1 MKRFERIPFH
11 QVQITGGFW
20 HERQKINRE
29 VTVQAVYNRFSD
41 THRFEA
47 LACKWHEG
55 MPNRPHFFWDS
66 DVAKWMEGV
75 AYLLME
81 QRDERLERLVD
92 HAVEDII
99 RNQDELGY
107 FNSHFLVTRQDERFK
122 KRNDHELYCAG
133 HLIEAACAYH
143 QATGKDAFLNAMI
156 RYADYIYDTFYVYQ
170 TAAFTV
176 CGHPEI
182 ELALVKLADATGNAK
197 YLELSRFFVDMRGN
211 NQKDRPIADW
221 CNHYY
226 DQSHMPLKQ
235 QETAEGHSV
244 RALYIYSA
252 MADIAARYQDE
263 EYLFACEK
271 LFDNITQKR
280 MYITGATGSTH
291 IGEAFTVDY
300 DLPNKTA
307 YAETCASIALALFAR
322 RMLALRPEAKYADA
336 IERVMY
342 NGALAGVSL
351 DGKSFFYENPLEI
364 DPRFA
369 NVNTS
374 TNQKQHMPIMQ
385 RMEVFGCSCCPPNIV
400 RFISSI
406 ADTFYSM
413 ADDTLYVHQY
423 ARSDAQIGGA
433 SIHQETDYPSDGAI
447 RLTFS
452 GGTLRRA
459 ALRIPGWCQQFE
471 LNVPY
476 ELKNGYAYADLP
488 ADGVIELKLD
498 MAVQLMESH
507 ACVQENANRVAV
519 MRGPVVYC
527 LEGVDNGECLRSLSV
542 RENSAFEQIN
552 LDPGIPALRTL
563 GVRKTGQQALYARY
577 CSSYEPAQLTFI
589 PYYAYANRGVTEMT
603 VWVHVLP

>member
-1 MKRFERIPFH
+1 MKHYERIPFH
-11 QVQITGGFW
+11 QVHITGGFW
-20 HERQKINRE
+20 RHRQQINRDT
-29 VTVQAVYNRFSD
+29 TVQAVYNRFSD

-55 MPNRPHFFWDS
+55 MPDRPHIFWDS

-81 QRDERLERLVD
+81 KRDEHLEKLVD

-107 FNSHFLVTRQDERFK
+107 FNSHFLVTRQNDRFK
-122 KRNDHELYCAG
+122 VRNDHELYCAG

-156 RYADYIYDTFYVYQ
+156 RYADYIYNTFYVYQ
-170 TAAFTV
+170 TAAYTV

-182 ELALVKLADATGNAK
+182 ELALVKLADTTGNAK
-197 YLELSRFFVDMRGN
+197 YLELSKFFLDMRGN
-211 NQKDRPIADW
+211 NQKDKPIVDD
-221 CNHYY
+221 CTLYY

-263 EYLFACEK
+263 DYLHACEK

-322 RMLALRPEAKYADA
+322 RMLAIKPEAKYADA

-374 TNQKQHMPIMQ
+374 TTKKQHMPIMQ
-385 RMEVFGCSCCPPNIV
+385 RVEVFGCSCCPPNII
-400 RFISSI
+400 RFIASM
-406 ADTFYSM
+406 ADTFYAA

-423 ARSDAQIGGA
+423 AQSSAQIGGA
-433 SIHQETDYPSDGAI
+433 SIQQETAYPSDGEI
-447 RLTFS
+447 RLIIS
-452 GGTLRRA
+452 GGTFQKA
-459 ALRIPGWCQQFE
+459 ALRIPGWCDQFI

-476 ELKNGYAYADLP
+476 ELKDGYAYAEIP
-488 ADGVIELKLD
+488 SDGVLELKLD
-498 MAVQLMESH
+498 MPVQLMESH
-507 ACVQENANRVAV
+507 LCVQENANRVAL

-527 LEGVDNGECLRSLSV
+527 LEGVDNGECLRSLS
-542 RENSAFEQIN
+542 
-552 LDPGIPALRTL
+552 LKPGRPFVLKDMGFGLPAVCTL
-563 GVRKTGQQALYARY
+563 GVRKTGQHALYARFNA
-577 CSSYEPAQLTFI
+577 SYEPAPLTFI